1 MQTFLLFM
9 ALLASPAIAD
19 SNGDRMANLQ
29 TDLEGKN
36 RPVTKVINLLKDMI
50 KQMEEEGEE
59 DEEVFEKMGCW
70 CVTNE
75 KAKTKSIAD
84 AEGAISDLTSAIEG
98 FTASS
103 AKLNTEIAML
113 EKELA
118 KNTEALDS
126 ATAMREKEL
135 AAFNAEE
142 KETISTVGA
151 LKGAV
156 IALSKHHEAAFLQEA
171 TTANQMQTMTLW
183 STLKHH
189 LSKTVSLLQGEFT
202 PHHIK
207 KVFAFVQE
215 AEEHGSFAPASGE
228 IFGILKQMKESFETN
243 LANSQKEEMQAQ
255 KDYEDVKTAKEA
267 EIKAASELVDTKT
280 KELALADEKNAQ
292 SKEMLEDN
300 RNVLAADTKFLGE
313 LKMQCQNIDQEYE
326 ERVKTRQLEIQACS
340 KALAFLSSDEA
351 HELFS
356 RTLGFVQVRSKHQ
369 SSRRNQISNALRKVA
384 QKYNDDQVAMLA
396 TQVRLDAFTE
406 VKKSIQQMVD
416 KLTKEKADEIKHKD
430 WCIEELNNN
439 ERDTDNK
446 ERDKDDLTAKID
458 DLSMSIGTLAKDIE
472 NLKADVTDLG
482 VQLKEAGEDREKQNK
497 EFQVV
502 VADQRATQKL
512 LAAALQILKGFYDKA
527 ALIQNRAGDKN
538 EFQQAPPPGF
548 KKQEKSAASG
558 GVMGMMEGIITEA
571 KAMEAEAIHGEETAQ
586 TAYEEFVTETNA
598 SIEEK
603 SKDITNKMEMKAKA
617 ESDKVEAESS
627 KEATMGEIEQL
638 ANENADLHKSCDF
651 TLKNFEV
658 RQSAREDEIDA
669 LKQAMAMFSGA
680 SFSAFLQNP
689 N

>member
-1 MQTFLLFM
+1 MQTFLIVVALFT
-9 ALLASPAIAD
+9 STTVAD
-19 SNGDRMANLQ
+19 TNKVADLQ
-29 TDLEGKN
+29 GDLEGKN

-50 KQMEEEGEE
+50 KQMEKEGEE

-70 CVTNE
+70 CVTND

-156 IALSKHHEAAFLQEA
+156 IALSKHHEAAFLQEG
-171 TTANQMQTMTLW
+171 TTASQMQSMTLW
-183 STLKHH
+183 STLKHRLH
-189 LSKTVSLLQGEFT
+189 VQASVLAEKFT
-202 PHHIK
+202 PQK
-207 KVFAFVQE
+207 QQKVLAFVQQ

-255 KDYEDVKTAKEA
+255 KDYEDVKSAKEE
-267 EIKAASELVDTKT
+267 EIAAATDLIDVKSA
-280 KELALADEKNAQ
+280 ELATADEKNAQ

-326 ERVKTRQLEIQACS
+326 ERVKTRQMEIQACS

-351 HELFS
+351 HELFT
-356 RTLGFVQVRSKHQ
+356 RTFNFVQVRSNQQ
-369 SSRRNQISNALRKVA
+369 SVRRAAVSKVLQRVA
-384 QKYNDDQVAMLA
+384 QKYNDASVSALA
-396 TQVRLDAFTE
+396 YQARLDAFSE
-406 VKKSIQQMVD
+406 VKKAITQMVD

-430 WCIEELNNN
+430 WCIEEINTN
-439 ERDTDNK
+439 ERDSANK
-446 ERDKDDLTAKID
+446 ERDRDDLSAKVD
-458 DLSMSIGTLAKDIE
+458 DLSMSIDTLDKDIT
-472 NLKADVTDLG
+472 NLKAAVTELG
-482 VQLKEAGEDREKQNK
+482 VQLKAAGVDREKQNK

-512 LAAALQILKGFYDKA
+512 LAAALNILKGFYDKA
-527 ALIQNRAGDKN
+527 ALIQKRSAAQN

-571 KAMEAEAIHGEETAQ
+571 KAMEAEAIKAEEDAQ
-586 TAYEEFVTETNA
+586 AAYEDFVKETNA
-598 SIEEK
+598 STEEK
-603 SKDITNKMEMKAKA
+603 EKDITNKMEMKSKG
-617 ESDKVEAESS
+617 ESDKVEAEST

-651 TLKNFEV
+651 ILKNFEV
-658 RQSAREDEIDA
+658 RQAARDDEIDA
-669 LKQAMAMFSGA
+669 LKQALAMFSGA

-689 N
+689 Q

>member
-1 MQTFLLFM
+1 
-9 ALLASPAIAD
+9 
-19 SNGDRMANLQ
+19 
-29 TDLEGKN
+29 
-36 RPVTKVINLLKDMI
+36 
-50 KQMEEEGEE
+50 MEKEGEE

-84 AEGAISDLTSAIEG
+84 AEQAISDLTSAIEEL
-98 FTASS
+98 TAIS
-103 AKLNTEIAML
+103 AKLNTEVAML
-113 EKELA
+113 EKEMA

-135 AAFNAEE
+135 AEFNAEE
-142 KETISTVGA
+142 KETITTVGS

-156 IALSKHHEAAFLQEA
+156 IALSKHHEASAFLQEA
-171 TTANQMQTMTLW
+171 TATNQKAQVKLW
-183 STLKHH
+183 SDLKQRLH
-189 LSKTVSLLQGEFT
+189 KQVSQLDGLFT
-202 PHHIK
+202 PHQKK

-215 AEEHGSFAPASGE
+215 AEQHGSFAPASGE

-243 LANSQKEEMQAQ
+243 LANSQKEETQAQ
-255 KDYEDVKTAKEA
+255 SDYEELKKAKED
-267 EIKAASELVDTKT
+267 EIAAASDLIDTKSN
-280 KELALADEKNAQ
+280 ELATADEKNAQ

-356 RTLGFVQVRSKHQ
+356 RTLGFVQVRSTQ
-369 SSRRNQISNALRKVA
+369 RSARRDQVSKALKKVS
-384 QKYNDDQVAMLA
+384 QKFDDPQVAMLA
-396 TQVRLDAFTE
+396 TKARLDAFGE
-406 VKKSIQQMVD
+406 VKSAIKEMVD

-430 WCIEELNNN
+430 WCIEELNSN
-439 ERDTDNK
+439 EKDTDNK
-446 ERDKDDLTAKID
+446 KRDKSDLDAKID
-458 DLSMSIGTLAKDIE
+458 DLGMTIDTLDKDIE
-472 NLKADVTDLG
+472 TLKAEVTELTSE
-482 VQLKEAGEDREKQNK
+482 LKIAGEDREKQNK

-512 LAAALQILKGFYDKA
+512 LAAALDILKGFYDKA
-527 ALIQNRAGDKN
+527 ALLQKSAGAAKN
-538 EFQQAPPPGF
+538 ELQQAPPPGF
-548 KKQEKSAASG
+548 AKQEKSAASG
-558 GVMGMMEGIITEA
+558 GVMGMMEGIIKEA

-586 TAYEEFVTETNA
+586 TAYEEFVTDTND
-598 SIEEK
+598 SLEEK
-603 SKDITNKMEMKAKA
+603 NKDITNKMEMKSEA
-617 ESDKVEAESS
+617 ESDKVQAEAE
-627 KEATMGEIEQL
+627 KEAVMGEIEQL
-638 ANENADLHKSCDF
+638 ANEGFDLHKSCDF

-658 RQSAREDEIDA
+658 RQAAREDEIDA

-689 N
+689 Q